1 MWTRTWLGAFIEA
14 AVWFLLAVVLLANV
28 PSWAFNLVDQAL
40 GSQTIAGFKPPT
52 ASFYGDLASGVVAGV
67 AVVVYIGLGMARIH
81 WGQQKDR
88 EAARRQ
94 VAVSR

>member
-40 GSQTIAGFKPPT
+40 ASRPIGAFKPPT
-52 ASFYGDLASGVVAGV
+52 ASFYGDLISGVVAGITIV
-67 AVVVYIGLGMARIH
+67 IYVGLGMARIQ
-81 WGQQKDR
+81 WGQNKDR
-88 EAARRQ
+88 EAARQ
-94 VAVSR
+94 AAG

>member
-14 AVWFLLAVVLLANV
+14 AIWFLLAVVLLANV

-40 GSQTIAGFKPPT
+40 GSKTIGGFKPPT
-52 ASFYGDLASGVVAGV
+52 ASFYGDLASGLISGV
-67 AVVVYIGLGMARIH
+67 TIVVYIGLGMARIH

-88 EAARRQ
+88 QSARRE
-94 VAVSR
+94 ALGSR